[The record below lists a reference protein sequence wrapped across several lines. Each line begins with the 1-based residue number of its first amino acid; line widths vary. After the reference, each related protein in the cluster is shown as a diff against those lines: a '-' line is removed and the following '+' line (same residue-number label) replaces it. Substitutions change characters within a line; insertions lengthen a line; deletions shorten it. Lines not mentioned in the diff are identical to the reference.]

1 MNMNT
6 DIKFFTNDKNST
18 LLDRFKATL
27 KDSKYFDVLV
37 GYFRLSGFHQLYDSF
52 DKIEKT
58 RILVGL
64 SVDKDTFDII
74 QYNQEN
80 GLIDFESHKNTKLQ
94 YEKNIIEEIESVSEN
109 NAQIQIGIIKF
120 IELLKSEKLEI
131 RAYPSKNI
139 HAKVYINRYNE
150 NISHVQYGS
159 VITGSSNFSES
170 GLIAQREFNV
180 ELKDKPDVDFALNQF
195 EELWKDAVDVSKD
208 FIDVIITRT
217 WLNDSITPYE
227 LFLKCIYE
235 YLEED
240 INLEE
245 TFDPYL
251 PKGFMELRYQ
261 IQASTN
267 AKKILET
274 YNGVF
279 LSDVVGLGKTYIT
292 ALLLQQL
299 QGKILIVCPPVLE
312 EYWEESMR
320 DFGVRSFEVQSLG
333 KLEHILRKDISKY
346 KYVVVDEA
354 HRFRNENT
362 HSYANLLEICRGRKV
377 ILVTAT
383 PLNNTVDDIFTQLK
397 LFQIPKAS
405 TIPGVPDL
413 EKFFNKLKKEL
424 KEAKPAIDN
433 TSPTV
438 KEAYRMVIKKVSDEI
453 RDKILRFVMI
463 RRTRT
468 DVKSF
473 FKDDLMKQG
482 IVFPELADPGRMVY
496 RFENEVEKVFNTTVE
511 LLHRFNYTRYSP
523 LLYYNGQL
531 TEFQKQQQRN
541 VGGFMKG
548 ILVKRLESSF
558 YAFKMSISRFI
569 DSHERFISMF
579 DKGTLY
585 ISKKVNVF
593 DLLDQDDIEV
603 LEQLVDKDLVD
614 KYKSKDLKKEYKPLL
629 EQDLKLLKE
638 ISKLWTPIDDD
649 PKLDKLVKELRRDK
663 CLKKNKVIIFTESK
677 ETGDYLFENL
687 YKEFPSKVMFYSSK
701 GGRYQDLKT
710 TTKHTIVRDIIK
722 ENFDPKADNPK
733 DDIEILIT
741 TDILAEGINL
751 HRSNTLINYDLPW
764 NPTRVLQR
772 AGRIN
777 RLGTEHNEIF
787 IYNFFPTT
795 QSDMHL
801 GLEAN
806 ITNKLQMF
814 HYIMGEDAKYL
825 SDGEE
830 IGSQELF
837 NTLNSK
843 ATYTGEE
850 EGENSELRY
859 LTMMREIRDTDP
871 LLFDK
876 IKKLP
881 KQARSGMKGVSQE
894 TDQMVTFFRFG
905 KLKKFYLYDNK
916 KSQEVNFFDA
926 MFLMECKP
934 ETPRKPIP
942 HNYFEILDINK
953 TKFKQDTTAGN
964 EMPSKTGGRSN
975 STFIERLLKDR
986 IIRDFK
992 KFTESDEEFLENVR
1006 LMLATGALAKKTT
1019 QLIKKEI
1026 EKRVAEENTIDPM
1039 KVLYT
1044 LRTYIKQA
1052 DMTKPN
1058 QGITYLKRE
1067 VILSEY
1073 LLKQ

>member
-1 MNMNT
+1 MST
-6 DIKFFTNDKNST
+6 DTRFFTNDKGFTLLERFKST
-18 LLDRFKATL
+18 LKN
-27 KDSKYFDVLV
+27 SKYFDVLV
-37 GYFRLSGFHQLYDSF
+37 GYFRLSGFHQLYESF
-52 DKIEKT
+52 EKIEKT

-64 SVDKDTFDII
+64 NVDKETFDII

-94 YEKNIIEEIESVSEN
+94 YEKNIIDEIESVSEN
-109 NAQIQIGIIKF
+109 NAQIQFGIIKF
-120 IELLKSEKLEI
+120 MELLRAGKLEI

-150 NISHVQYGS
+150 DISDVQYGS

-180 ELKDKPDVDFALNQF
+180 ELKDKPDIDFALNQF
-195 EELWKDAVDVSKD
+195 EKLWAESVDVSKD
-208 FIDVIITRT
+208 FIDTIVTKT
-217 WLNDSITPYE
+217 WLNDNITPYE

-245 TFDPYL
+245 TFDPFL

-267 AKKILET
+267 ALKILET

-299 QGKILIVCPPVLE
+299 HGKILIVCPPVLR

-320 DFGVRSFEVQSLG
+320 DFGVRGFEVESLG
-333 KLEHILRKDISKY
+333 KLDRILQKDISKY
-346 KYVVVDEA
+346 KYIVVDEA

-362 HSYANLLEICRGRKV
+362 QSYANLLEICRGRKV

-383 PLNNTVDDIFTQLK
+383 PLNNTVEDIFTQIK

-424 KEAKPAIDN
+424 KEAKPPQYN
-433 TSPTV
+433 TDPEV
-438 KEAYRMVIKKVSDEI
+438 REAYRKTIKKVSDEI

-463 RRTRT
+463 RRTRS
-468 DVKSF
+468 DVKTF
-473 FKDDLMKQG
+473 FQDDLEKQG
-482 IVFPELADPGRMVY
+482 IVFPDLAEPGRMVY
-496 RFENEVEKVFNTTVE
+496 HYAGQLESVFNRTVD
-511 LLHRFNYTRYSP
+511 LLHKFNYTRYSP

-558 YAFKMSISRFI
+558 YAFKMSIIRFI
-569 DSHERFISMF
+569 ESHERFIEMYN
-579 DKGTLY
+579 KGTLY
-585 ISKKVNVF
+585 ISKKVNVY
-593 DLLDQDDIEV
+593 DLLDQDDIDT
-603 LEQLVDKDLVD
+603 LEQLVEEDIVD
-614 KYKSKDLKKEYKPLL
+614 KYKSKDFSKDYKPLL
-629 EQDLKLLKE
+629 EEDLAILKE
-638 ISKLWTPIDDD
+638 INRLWTPVNED
-649 PKLDKLVKELRRDK
+649 PKLDKLIHELKHDK
-663 CLKKNKVIIFTESK
+663 TLKKSKVIIFTESK
-677 ETGDYLFENL
+677 ETGDYLFEKL
-687 YKEFPSKVMFYSSK
+687 YTDFAGEVMFYSSK
-701 GGRYQDLKT
+701 GGRYGDLKT
-710 TTKHTIVRDIIK
+710 INKHNIAKEIIV
-722 ENFDPKADNPK
+722 ENFDPKSDNTK
-733 DDIEILIT
+733 DNVRILIT

-751 HRSNTLINYDLPW
+751 HRSNILINYDLPW

-772 AGRIN
+772 AGRVN
-777 RLGTEHNEIF
+777 RLGSEFDEIF

-837 NTLNSK
+837 STLNSK
-843 ATYTGEE
+843 ATYTGED
-850 EGENSELRY
+850 EGENTELRY
-859 LTMMREIRDTDP
+859 LTMIRDIRDNNP
-871 LLFDK
+871 LLFER

-881 KQARSGMKGVSQE
+881 KQARSGMTNKSTD
-894 TDQMVTFFRFG
+894 TDQMVTFFRLG
-905 KLKKFYLYDNK
+905 KLKKFYLYANK
-916 KSQEVNFFDA
+916 KSQEINFFDA
-926 MFLMECKP
+926 MNLMECNP
-934 ETPRKPIP
+934 NTPRKPVP
-942 HNYFEILDINK
+942 DNYFDMLDVSK
-953 TKFKQDTTAGN
+953 VKFKQDTTTDN
-964 EMPSKTGGRSN
+964 EMPAKSGGRSN

-986 IIRDFK
+986 LIKDFK
-992 KFTESDEEFLENVR
+992 KYTESDEEFIENVR
-1006 LMLATGALAKKTT
+1006 LMLASGALAKKTT

-1026 EKRVAEENTIDPM
+1026 EKMASEENTIDPM
-1039 KVLYT
+1039 KVLYI
-1044 LRTYIKQA
+1044 LQKNIKQVG
-1052 DMTKPN
+1052 MTKSN
-1058 QGITYLKRE
+1058 QTATYLKRE

-1073 LLKQ
+1073 LLKD

>member
-1 MNMNT
+1 MST
-6 DIKFFTNDKNST
+6 DTKFFTNQNGFS
-18 LLDRFKATL
+18 LLDRFKTTL
-27 KDSKYFDVLV
+27 KDSKYFDILV

-52 DKIEKT
+52 DKIERT

-94 YEKNIIEEIESVSEN
+94 YEKNIINEIESVSEN
-109 NAQIQIGIIKF
+109 NAQVQFGIIKF
-120 IELLKSEKLEI
+120 IELLEEGKLEI

-150 NISHVQYGS
+150 KISHIQYGS

-170 GLIAQREFNV
+170 GLVAQREFNV
-180 ELKDKPDVDFALNQF
+180 ELKDKTDVDFALNQF
-195 EELWKDAVDVSKD
+195 EELWNHAVDVSND
-208 FIDVIITRT
+208 FIDVIINKT

-251 PKGFMELRYQ
+251 PKDFMELRYQ
-261 IQASTN
+261 VQASTN

-312 EYWEESMR
+312 DYWEESMR
-320 DFGVRSFEVQSLG
+320 DFGVRGFEVQSLG

-383 PLNNTVDDIFTQLK
+383 PLNNTVEDIFTQLK

-413 EKFFNKLKKEL
+413 EKFFNKLKREL
-424 KEAKPAIDN
+424 KEAKPANDN
-433 TSPTV
+433 VDPAA
-438 KEAYRMVIKKVSDEI
+438 KEAYKLAIKKVSDEI

-473 FKDDLMKQG
+473 FKDDIEKQG
-482 IVFPELADPGRMVY
+482 IVFPDLADPGRMVY
-496 RFENEVEKVFNTTVE
+496 HFENNLEKVFNTTVE

-569 DSHERFISMF
+569 ESHERFIAMF

-593 DLLDQDDIEV
+593 DLLGQDDIET
-603 LEQLVDKDLVD
+603 LEQLVDEDLVD
-614 KYKSKDLKKEYKPLL
+614 KYNSKDFTKEYKPLL

-638 ISKLWTPIDDD
+638 ISKLWAPINDD
-649 PKLDKLVKELRRDK
+649 PKLEKLVKELRTDK
-663 CLKKNKVIIFTESK
+663 YLKKNKVIIFTESK

-687 YKEFPSKVMFYSSK
+687 YSEFPNKVMFYSSK

-710 TTKHTIVRDIIK
+710 INKHAIVRDIIK
-722 ENFDPKADNPK
+722 ENFDPKTDKPK

-751 HRSNTLINYDLPW
+751 HRSNMLINYDLPW

-777 RLGTEHNEIF
+777 RLGTQHNKIF

-795 QSDMHL
+795 QSDIHL

-825 SDGEE
+825 SDGED

-843 ATYTGEE
+843 TTYTGEE
-850 EGENSELRY
+850 EGENLELRY
-859 LTMMREIRDTDP
+859 LTMMREIRDTSP
-871 LLFDK
+871 LLFEK

-881 KQARSGMKGVSQE
+881 KQARSGMDGISKE
-894 TDQMVTFFRFG
+894 TDQMVTFFRLG
-905 KLKKFYLYDNK
+905 KLKKFYLYENK
-916 KSQEVNFFDA
+916 KSREINFFDA
-926 MFLMECKP
+926 MTLMECKP
-934 ETPRKPIP
+934 QTPRRTMPE
-942 HNYFEILDINK
+942 NYFEILDINK
-953 TKFKQDTTAGN
+953 TKFKQDTTSGN
-964 EMPSKTGGRSN
+964 DIPTKSGGRSN

-992 KFTESDEEFLENVR
+992 KFTESDEEFIENMR
-1006 LMLATGALAKKTT
+1006 MMLATGALAKKTT

-1039 KVLYT
+1039 KVLYI
-1044 LRTYIKQA
+1044 LRTHIKQA
-1052 DMTKPN
+1052 DMSNPN
-1058 QGITYLKRE
+1058 QGMTYLKRE